1 MKNSKFYIGTKVY
14 IGICIAVVIILLSM
28 CARKCSNDKAQA
40 KKERAEFVKDSIVKA
55 DAAHAKFLAEKK
67 AHNDSIAEAIKS
79 KLEAIKKNV
88 DILAKRKARQEKLRQ
103 AKLAE
108 NARLEKERLEQEK
121 LEKARLENE
130 RLEAE
135 NARLEKERLEQARL
149 EKLRKLEEKLRKEE
163 ENRKRL
169 EAEILA
175 KIKAD
180 SLQEIQD
187 YINSKVWRLKGAV
200 MATTYESYNG
210 DFKVKPGLELGVDYT
225 ISKFLRGEFDY
236 NLMSIESALVNQFG
250 IGLSAFTKIGKT
262 EPYLGAQFITAIVS
276 GEMDQALKNKAGW
289 FQLKGGVEIPVNK
302 KFSLYIEGVFIPLRL
317 DAIEEDYY
325 EVVDYSR
332 YTRESTDSHVFNLKV
347 GLKWNIGKK

>member
-1 MKNSKFYIGTKVY
+1 
-14 IGICIAVVIILLSM
+14 M

-103 AKLAE
+103 AKL
-108 NARLEKERLEQEK
+108 
-121 LEKARLENE
+121 
-130 RLEAE
+130 AE

-332 YTRESTDSHVFNLKV
+332 YTRETTDSHVFNLKV